1 MCVWFLFFFFFFW
14 PTKAPHTSA
23 KQSQSECYS
32 VARCELWPPYALECG
47 GGLRPAV
54 QAVDIVVSEL
64 PTFSLHGVHAQSLV
78 RQQSPPV
85 LAVICVC
92 CHCHR
97 KQYRNFPQITKK
109 IGTRETISLW
119 ISTGETVY
127 RFSSSCSLEI
137 TLSFSEFS
145 IFFQCCFEA
154 QNLMQYYL
162 KRTRAYS
169 QGLYGGSS
177 HVLFPQWRLQYGFA
191 YSGQFHGLSSFVPK
205 FAGSFI
211 SCRVK
216 ILHWCSGS
224 L

>member
-1 MCVWFLFFFFFFW
+1 MHRVL
-14 PTKAPHTSA
+14 SD
-23 KQSQSECYS
+23 SR
-32 VARCELWPPYALECG
+32 ARLSLLSYAYAATVTGNSREIFQKLK
-47 GGLRPAV
+47 
-54 QAVDIVVSEL
+54 
-64 PTFSLHGVHAQSLV
+64 TF
-78 RQQSPPV
+78 
-85 LAVICVC
+85 
-92 CHCHR
+92 
-97 KQYRNFPQITKK
+97 
-109 IGTRETISLW
+109 GTRETISLW
-119 ISTGETVY
+119 ISTRET
-127 RFSSSCSLEI
+127 
-137 TLSFSEFS
+137 SFSEFS

-205 FAGSFI
+205 FAGSFM

-224 L
+224 LYRSQWYKRRAQSCCELHKRFLCLCASDYFNKGIAIHVLKKLLKSVVEYLC